1 MILGFDTS
9 GPWCGVALLRGDT
22 LVAARHEE
30 MRKGQAERL
39 FPMIE
44 EVLGAGG
51 ADLAARESAMLWLLN
66 QSDGKNSLLDI
77 ARRSGVTFE
86 ALVSTA
92 RELEA
97 AELLRERDQ
106 EEQVSS

>member
-1 MILGFDTS
+1 MPSPDPMILGFDTS

-51 ADLAARESAMLWLLN
+51 AEIGRASC
-66 QSDGKNSLLDI
+66 
-77 ARRSGVTFE
+77 
-86 ALVSTA
+86 
-92 RELEA
+92 
-97 AELLRERDQ
+97 RER
-106 EEQVSS
+106 VLRLV